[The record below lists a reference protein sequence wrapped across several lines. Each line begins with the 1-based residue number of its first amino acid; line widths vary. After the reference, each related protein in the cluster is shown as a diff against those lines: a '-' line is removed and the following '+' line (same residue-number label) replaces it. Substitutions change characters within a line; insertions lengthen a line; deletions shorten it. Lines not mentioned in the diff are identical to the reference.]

1 MLSTDDF
8 VHAGIIT
15 AAVFA
20 VLLVALSTYGRR
32 FRHPAIRFVML
43 GACTIFLPLTSS
55 IISVLLRRSTESKC
69 DGTAPAKGKS
79 NPDIQN
85 MWTLLLWIAL
95 IILIKGNADVASA
108 GVAMSAAFPASGDVS
123 IDGQRV
129 RPPLELLAQYAW
141 LAYLIYLCIPVAGW
155 LGIVNKAIFIAFCVL
170 GLAKMALKLAAFWS
184 ASFSFALGKNAR
196 LISGYMAQLVE
207 DGGNHGGVPR
217 YIVAGEK
224 EEHVKENPKG
234 YRIKGDALTNKKSDL
249 VTLDRV
255 WQMAA
260 PDSDS
265 LLATRPELRDL
276 CLSYSLFKSLR
287 RRLSGYPLA
296 DAGSPNALDF
306 VLRGMGQGGGGG
318 SAERLFRVLI
328 DELWFASD
336 FYYSPISL
344 SSFSGWCAVLNHL
357 FSALIVVGAVTVG
370 WIYRTKQVVIF
381 DGSQAFY
388 YIVTV
393 VLLLSVVFIEIWE
406 IVADVCSNWTKMA
419 LLAHYIR
426 HDSPWRRFRF
436 VHSAL
441 DAVLRWFRP
450 ARRWRDKIGQNSVL
464 EPRRFRKRNGF
475 LAEKF
480 YGRAGLMES
489 VGVSLIVIEAMYR
502 SFRNIYGLRTN
513 ELASR
518 RNSESASRRQRR
530 QGEFEFDT
538 VTDKILAW
546 HVATRLFEITHA
558 RTSPDNKIVACHL
571 SYYCAYLVAAV
582 PELLPDCPAWTQK
595 RYKKVATDV
604 RAVLGSHGIAGGST
618 ASASDA
624 QLSQLGDRDKV
635 LRDGVA
641 IVGRLVEEF
650 AEGEGVDE
658 ELAWQF
664 LANFWSEMVI
674 YVAPSENV
682 KGHVEAMGRGGE
694 FVTLV
699 WALLLHAGIT
709 TRPPAQAVL
718 YRRETV

>member
-1 MLSTDDF
+1 
-8 VHAGIIT
+8 
-15 AAVFA
+15 
-20 VLLVALSTYGRR
+20 
-32 FRHPAIRFVML
+32 
-43 GACTIFLPLTSS
+43 
-55 IISVLLRRSTESKC
+55 
-69 DGTAPAKGKS
+69 
-79 NPDIQN
+79 
-85 MWTLLLWIAL
+85 
-95 IILIKGNADVASA
+95 
-108 GVAMSAAFPASGDVS
+108 MSAAFPASGDVS

-184 ASFSFALGKNAR
+184 ASFSFALGKSTR

-207 DGGNHGGVPR
+207 LEDGINHGVSR

-224 EEHVKENPKG
+224 EEHVEENPKG
-234 YRIKGDALTNKKSDL
+234 YRIKGNALTNSDL
-249 VTLDRV
+249 VTLDKV

-260 PDSDS
+260 QGSDDG
-265 LLATRPELRDL
+265 LLASRPDLRDL

-296 DAGSPNALDF
+296 DAGSPNALEF
-306 VLRGMGQGGGGG
+306 VLGGMRLGGGGG
-318 SAERLFRVLI
+318 VAERLFRVLI

-381 DGSQAFY
+381 DGSLAFY
-388 YIVTV
+388 YIATV

-419 LLAHYIR
+419 LLAQHIR
-426 HDSPWRRFRF
+426 RHESLWRRSRF
-436 VHSAL
+436 AH
-441 DAVLRWFRP
+441 AVLRFRP
-450 ARRWRDKIGQNSVL
+450 ARR
-464 EPRRFRKRNGF
+464 
-475 LAEKF
+475 
-480 YGRAGLMES
+480 
-489 VGVSLIVIEAMYR
+489 
-502 SFRNIYGLRTN
+502 
-513 ELASR
+513 
-518 RNSESASRRQRR
+518 
-530 QGEFEFDT
+530 
-538 VTDKILAW
+538 
-546 HVATRLFEITHA
+546 VATRLFETAHA
-558 RTSPDNKIVACHL
+558 RTSPDDDKIVACHL
-571 SYYCAYLVAAV
+571 SYYSAYLVAAV

-595 RYKKVATDV
+595 RYKKVATATCARRWGV
-604 RAVLGSHGIAGGST
+604 TARLRRRALADAKPGSRDEVL
-618 ASASDA
+618 
-624 QLSQLGDRDKV
+624 QR
-635 LRDGVA
+635 GVV

-650 AEGEGVDE
+650 TEGEDVDE

-709 TRPPAQAVL
+709 TRPPAQTHRCRRLEDPAASRAPHAVCL
-718 YRRETV
+718 ACLLIVQCMPMVGWLGTARKTIFVVFCVRAPPRQAGALKLDAFWTASFSFALHNNTRFISQSQLHGTTHRRGRRRS